1 MLVSLL
7 TLCISLLP
15 LSVMSLRVPVLS
27 KWRCSA
33 RSWQGPSLVIKQQGG
48 SVSSSQSSLAM
59 ASANELGISG
69 PNDGKNKEEKLYE
82 FGSANEELDEDAL
95 FEREMA
101 REMFDMLRGED
112 EDLSIDKFFE
122 WDDIKDVIEL
132 GVIDPETMALIIEA
146 VQGKNPVTDTLSF
159 EQWLEAV
166 ELVNQVQ
173 LTLENVE
180 EGTESW
186 DPAAEQEKMDE
197 LYGDQPDPTSE
208 SVMQMLQA
216 FGLKPNV
223 DKKKEGEETK

>member
-1 MLVSLL
+1 MIIYIGLLAAILSLL
-7 TLCISLLP
+7 AVCG
-15 LSVMSLRVPVLS
+15 MSMRLHTRV
-27 KWRCSA
+27 KM
-33 RSWQGPSLVIKQQGG
+33 GG
-48 SVSSSQSSLAM
+48 RVAVSPCSSSAFIREVGGRCGATVVR

-69 PNDGKNKEEKLYE
+69 AKGKDREEKFYD
-82 FGSANEELDEDAL
+82 FGTAREELDEDAL

-101 REMFDMLRGED
+101 QEMYDMLRGED
-112 EDLSIDKFFE
+112 EHLSIDKFFE
-122 WDDIKDVIEL
+122 WDDIKDVIEM

-146 VQGKNPVTDTLSF
+146 AQGKNPVRDTLTF

-180 EGTESW
+180 EGADSW
-186 DPAAEQEKMDE
+186 DPKAEQAAMDE
-197 LYGDQPDPTSE
+197 LYDEPVDPTSE

-223 DKKKEGEETK
+223 EEKKEKDET

>member
-1 MLVSLL
+1 
-7 TLCISLLP
+7 
-15 LSVMSLRVPVLS
+15 
-27 KWRCSA
+27 
-33 RSWQGPSLVIKQQGG
+33 
-48 SVSSSQSSLAM
+48 M
-59 ASANELGISG
+59 ASANELRISG
-69 PNDGKNKEEKLYE
+69 PNDGKNREEKLYE

-146 VQGKNPVTDTLSF
+146 VQGKNSATGTLSF

-223 DKKKEGEETK
+223 DEKKEEEETK

>member
-1 MLVSLL
+1 M
-7 TLCISLLP
+7 
-15 LSVMSLRVPVLS
+15 
-27 KWRCSA
+27 
-33 RSWQGPSLVIKQQGG
+33 
-48 SVSSSQSSLAM
+48 
-59 ASANELGISG
+59 
-69 PNDGKNKEEKLYE
+69 
-82 FGSANEELDEDAL
+82 
-95 FEREMA
+95 
-101 REMFDMLRGED
+101 
-112 EDLSIDKFFE
+112 
-122 WDDIKDVIEL
+122 
-132 GVIDPETMALIIEA
+132 
-146 VQGKNPVTDTLSF
+146 QGKNSVTGTLSF

-223 DKKKEGEETK
+223 DEKKEEEETK